1 MIGSA
6 LWGFAEAT
14 LFFVVPDVGISI
26 AAVRRRRLG
35 LWCAGAALVTAVIGG
50 CVMHRWGREDAA
62 SALGALKSVP
72 AVSERMIEGVGERMK
87 SRGSA
92 EMFAGS
98 VTGKPYKIYA
108 VQAGR
113 QGVPLGTFV
122 VFSLAARAVR
132 FFGVA
137 LLVSVINEALR
148 RLGWEMR
155 ARYGVLA
162 GAWVVIYTVFF
173 AMHGW

>member
-1 MIGSA
+1 MIA
-6 LWGFAEAT
+6 CAVWGFAEAT

-26 AAVRRRRLG
+26 AAVRGRRLG
-35 LWCAGAALVTAVIGG
+35 LWCAGLALVAAVIGG
-50 CVMHRWGREDAA
+50 CVMHRWGRVDAA
-62 SALGALKSVP
+62 AALSALKHVP
-72 AVSERMIEGVGERMK
+72 AVSGEMIEGVGERMR

-113 QGVPLGTFV
+113 RGVPIG
-122 VFSLAARAVR
+122 VFIAFSVAARAVR

-137 LLVSVINEALR
+137 LLVSLINERLR
-148 RLGWEMR
+148 RWRWGTR
-155 ARYGVLA
+155 ARYGLLA
-162 GAWVVIYTVFF
+162 GVWVVIYAVFF